1 MYIDIPARTLEAWAA
16 RLTETEMAAVSEVT
30 DIWEPEDEL
39 SPDEVLEALI
49 NWYGGLATAYQVKSM
64 VARIYGVE
72 L

>member
-1 MYIDIPARTLEAWAA
+1 MYIDIPAQTLEAWAN
-16 RLTETEMAAVSEVT
+16 RLTETEIAAVQEIT
-30 DIWEPEDEL
+30 NIGEPEDEL

-64 VARIYGVE
+64 IARIYGVE